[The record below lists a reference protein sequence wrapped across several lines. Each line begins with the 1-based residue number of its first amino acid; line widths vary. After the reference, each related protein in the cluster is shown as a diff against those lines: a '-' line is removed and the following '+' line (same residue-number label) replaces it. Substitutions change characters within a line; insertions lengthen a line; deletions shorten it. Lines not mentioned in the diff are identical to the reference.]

1 MMPASV
7 QGDRAGFGFPK
18 MGIALGMLQAD
29 HEGLTQQSIR
39 PMALTDRLF
48 AFAHQSATSGGWP
61 IMRPIV
67 RPNQA
72 GR

>member
-1 MMPASV
+1 
-7 QGDRAGFGFPK
+7 